1 MDAKTLFDKI
11 KVKQVIGSLEQDI
24 VDITTDSRT
33 ATAQSIFVASEGY
46 TVDSH
51 KFCQDVVDA
60 GCEIVVVN
68 R

>member
-1 MDAKTLFDKI
+1 MLDAKTLFDKI

-51 KFCQDVVDA
+51 KFCQDVVLSL
-60 GCEIVVVN
+60 IHI
-68 R
+68 